1 MMSYLTIKYEKNIF
15 LQNFVNER
23 RITMIETQTVLEKI
37 MHDRKSV
44 RKYKEGVVIPQEKL
58 LYLLDQATSAPS
70 SSNMQPWRFMV
81 IQDEAAKQKLL
92 PIAFNQEQIVQS
104 SATIAV
110 LGDKKMY
117 EKSADIYNASYEQGF
132 MSREVADHMI
142 TSSEKLYSG
151 LSEEALTN
159 VIQFDAG
166 LISMQIMLL
175 AKDMGYDTVPM
186 GGFNKQ
192 QFAEAFDVP
201 ENEFPILLISIG
213 EAAAEAYGSSRI
225 DVKKLTRFI

>member
-1 MMSYLTIKYEKNIF
+1 
-15 LQNFVNER
+15 
-23 RITMIETQTVLEKI
+23 MIETQTALTQI

-44 RKYKEGVVIPQEKL
+44 RKYKEGVEIPKEQL
-58 LYLLDQATSAPS
+58 LYLLEQATSAPS
-70 SSNMQPWRFMV
+70 SSNLQPWRFIV

-110 LGDKKMY
+110 LGDMEMY
-117 EKSADIYNASYEQGF
+117 EKTAEIYEANFAQGF

-142 TSSEKLYSG
+142 ASTDKLYRNM
-151 LSEEALTN
+151 SEEVRQN
-159 VIQFDAG
+159 VVQFDAG

-186 GGFNKQ
+186 GGFDKRK
-192 QFAEAFDVP
+192 FAEAFDVP
-201 ENEFPILLISIG
+201 ANEIPILLIAIG
-213 EAAAEAYGSSRI
+213 EAAAEAYGSSRMN
-225 DVKKLTRFI
+225 VQQLTRFI